1 MIRDNS
7 ITAAFF
13 KIRIITL
20 SSVILVTVSIG
31 FTAFFSILA
40 GVAQCSVYGYMPSY
54 SVALPAASSI
64 FSPLF
69 NQGGTSQSY
78 YYPSQSSSSQSP
90 AFSNGFYIPG
100 NPGNGYSYPSSS
112 GLTLSFRQQ
121 SSTQVNS
128 AGQALIQGEYYLP
141 SINSQSFPGSGIVYR
156 TSTNS
161 YYYPAQTASFSS
173 GNYGAS
179 STGFYYPAQT
189 ASFSS
194 GNYGSNNSIFAP
206 LTSFFASS
214 QPSSYSY
221 INGGLITWPVTGTR
235 TIAAVAARILANATR
250 GMDGWDP
257 VAWLNAGF
265 QVGIWAKVLPV
276 RAQSMD
282 IQGLLLANTPA
293 FSVRPTGQ
301 TGSMTLLRADVS
313 LYEGLIDASAGAGDY
328 LTTVT
333 VDAASATP
341 VIYRRNFTCDACHP
355 TPPGHIATPAIW
367 GKCNQCHNLSSNI
380 HIHAYNA
387 GIAADNCY
395 QCHPTG
401 SLNSVHSQQIGL
413 WCIDCHGTLLDA
425 PNNQMNISGQLG
437 LPHCADCHDLL
448 HSENLPALFADS
460 VGHGGLWCS
469 NCHGPVHAE
478 ISTPLGYKNCR
489 LCHTTQA
496 SLPSM
501 GPNCQKCHSS
511 SISPHLVK

>member
-1 MIRDNS
+1 
-7 ITAAFF
+7 
-13 KIRIITL
+13 
-20 SSVILVTVSIG
+20 
-31 FTAFFSILA
+31 
-40 GVAQCSVYGYMPSY
+40 
-54 SVALPAASSI
+54 
-64 FSPLF
+64 
-69 NQGGTSQSY
+69 
-78 YYPSQSSSSQSP
+78 
-90 AFSNGFYIPG
+90 
-100 NPGNGYSYPSSS
+100 
-112 GLTLSFRQQ
+112 
-121 SSTQVNS
+121 
-128 AGQALIQGEYYLP
+128 
-141 SINSQSFPGSGIVYR
+141 
-156 TSTNS
+156 
-161 YYYPAQTASFSS
+161 
-173 GNYGAS
+173 
-179 STGFYYPAQT
+179 
-189 ASFSS
+189 
-194 GNYGSNNSIFAP
+194 
-206 LTSFFASS
+206 
-214 QPSSYSY
+214 
-221 INGGLITWPVTGTR
+221 
-235 TIAAVAARILANATR
+235 
-250 GMDGWDP
+250 MDGWDP

-448 HSENLPALFADS
+448 CILKICLHSLLILWDMADYGAAIVMVRFTQKS
-460 VGHGGLWCS
+460 PPLLATKIAGSAIQLRPVFPLWGLT
-469 NCHGPVHAE
+469 V
-478 ISTPLGYKNCR
+478 KNAIPP
-489 LCHTTQA
+489 QF
-496 SLPSM
+496 
-501 GPNCQKCHSS
+501 
-511 SISPHLVK
+511 HLIW